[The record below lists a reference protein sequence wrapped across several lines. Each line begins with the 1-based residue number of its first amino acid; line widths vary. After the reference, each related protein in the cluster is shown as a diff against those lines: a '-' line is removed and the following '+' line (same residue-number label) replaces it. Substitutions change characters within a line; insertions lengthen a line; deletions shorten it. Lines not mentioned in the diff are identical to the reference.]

1 MAAAVAGLTL
11 AVTNDD
17 ATCDANRHNI
27 GDHRSRRMLGAQ
39 LAGNGSRIT
48 RIHNRRSKP
57 GYPP

>member
-1 MAAAVAGLTL
+1 MTMPPVMPTAIILGTTVVGEL
-11 AVTNDD
+11 
-17 ATCDANRHNI
+17 
-27 GDHRSRRMLGAQ
+27 LGAQ